1 MIIKTLV
8 ISSLVVLSTHA
19 DDIIDK
25 CDLNNNQ
32 VIETPKMYGV
42 TNIGDYK
49 NLSPEIKDLI
59 EKERKCALFIRR
71 EEKKENIKR
80 LDESIAEKNKNIV
93 EKNKNIAEK
102 NKNIAEKNKNI
113 VEKNKNIAEKNK
125 NIAEDRRIIA
135 KDREIIVEKNKNI
148 AEKNKNIAKYT
159 AKINEMKQLLAILSP
174 EEAKKV
180 LNEEIRKTEEK
191 IIVEKDPI
199 RKKTLNQKLKILK
212 ERLVEIDIK
221 VG

>member
-80 LDESIAEKNKNIV
+80 LDESIAEKNKNI
-93 EKNKNIAEK
+93 
-102 NKNIAEKNKNI
+102 
-113 VEKNKNIAEKNK
+113 
-125 NIAEDRRIIA
+125 
-135 KDREIIVEKNKNI
+135 

-191 IIVEKDPI
+191 IIVEKDPV